1 MLEKEERKAF
11 VEPELI
17 RCEEPLDEVT
27 MFECT
32 GSPCDSHT
40 W

>member
-1 MLEKEERKAF
+1 MSEKEGKKAF

-27 MFECT
+27 MECT
-32 GSPCDSHT
+32 GTNCVAY
-40 W
+40 